1 MAEWSKALR
10 LGSLEVFR
18 SPQGRG
24 FEPHS
29 RHFTFALFTELPAAF
44 FRSKNE
50 EERSRGA
57 GNRKE
62 SQVQPQSYQ
71 IGSVGRRENEFSR
84 VFPRT
89 AANVFCSSPSR
100 TTCLVHLIHATREL
114 RIGAHHNPVISLS
127 SLAAP
132 CLYLRKGRFS

>member
-71 IGSVGRRENEFSR
+71 IGRVGRRENGFSR
-84 VFPRT
+84 FSVRT
-89 AANVFCSSPSR
+89 GANVFCSSLSH
-100 TTCLVHLIHATREL
+100 TVCLVHLIRATKEL
-114 RIGAHHNPVISLS
+114 HLGAHHNPVISLS

-132 CLYLRKGRFS
+132 CLSLRKGSHS